1 MEKYQKWSPAFDD
14 IVFTGRNTAY
24 GAYVIRRK
32 YRLTL
37 MSSTFAGAIIMAA
50 TVIIPYINT
59 RAREGLFA
67 RTDRNVEIKM
77 DNLDQAVDQVV
88 VPPVP
93 PAPPADVVEQQKY
106 IPPVVVD
113 SVKPEEQMQLMT
125 ADEAKDEVQN
135 TDVLDVPVEVRE
147 EVRQAEAEEK
157 IFIKVEEDPSFPGG
171 EAALYKYIS
180 EHINYPEVARENNIQ
195 GKIIVR
201 FCVTPTGGISQVSV
215 LKGVDPELDAEAI
228 RVVKTLPPFKPGK
241 QGGKPVPVWY
251 VMPIRFQLMD

>member
-1 MEKYQKWSPAFDD
+1 MGKYQKWNPAFDD

-59 RAREGLFA
+59 RAREGMLA
-67 RTDRNVEIKM
+67 RADRNVEIKM
-77 DNLDQAVDQVV
+77 DNLDQAMDQVV

-113 SVKPEEQMQLMT
+113 SVRPEDQMQLMT
-125 ADEAKDEVQN
+125 ADEAQEEVQN
-135 TDVLDVPVEVRE
+135 TDVLDVPAEVRE
-147 EVRQAEAEEK
+147 EVKQSEPEET
-157 IFIKVEEDPSFPGG
+157 IFIKVEEDPTFPGG
-171 EAALYKYIS
+171 EAELYKYIS
-180 EHINYPEVARENNIQ
+180 EHIQYPEVPRENNIE
-195 GKIIVR
+195 GKIIVK
-201 FCVTPTGGISQVSV
+201 FCVTATGGISQVSV

-228 RVVKTLPPFKPGK
+228 RVVKTLPHFNPGK
-241 QGGKPVPVWY
+241 QGGHPVPVWY
-251 VMPIRFQLMD
+251 VMPIRFQILN